1 MLNGVNH
8 YHCIKRD
15 PVDACHEINN
25 LNVQTPLPPPTTDV
39 CGFTI

>member
-1 MLNGVNH
+1 MALTTIT
-8 YHCIKRD
+8 CIKRD

-25 LNVQTPLPPPTTDV
+25 LNVQTPLPPQTTDV